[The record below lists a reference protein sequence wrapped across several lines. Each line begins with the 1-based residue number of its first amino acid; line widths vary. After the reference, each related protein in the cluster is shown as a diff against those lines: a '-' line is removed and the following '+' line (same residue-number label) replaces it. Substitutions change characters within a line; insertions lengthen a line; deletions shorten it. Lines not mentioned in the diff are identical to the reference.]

1 MLSSCIS
8 MIMNRF
14 RHLNSKTTKVVIRA
28 VNLNDYRRSCVCV
41 CVCVFP
47 YELFS
52 HMVNTNLK
60 VIIPNKALVFLILY
74 HSHKSEHDVMS
85 KLSFINVKRMD
96 EAGIDDDD
104 NSSYNESFS
113 KNAND
118 GSEQSTRALFVLSD
132 HILTEKIKAHIS
144 IFFKAQIIRKM
155 VLDKLDL
162 DGSLFDTRQDF
173 SESIKNIMLHI
184 GVSCEHL

>member
-1 MLSSCIS
+1 M
-8 MIMNRF
+8 
-14 RHLNSKTTKVVIRA
+14 TTGAHV
-28 VNLNDYRRSCVCV
+28 CVCV
-41 CVCVFP
+41 CVCVCFP

-60 VIIPNKALVFLILY
+60 VIIPNKALVFLILH

-118 GSEQSTRALFVLSD
+118 GSEQSTRALIVLSD

-144 IFFKAQIIRKM
+144 IFFKAQIIRKL
-155 VLDKLDL
+155 VQDKLDL